1 MLPLISWL
9 LWVKKYRKAN
19 QKQKKLDI
27 WLDIFLIE
35 NALRPQGHSRKSAIQ
50 THMRTKVVSSRKF
63 IKPSFAYLIEK
74 KRDGGEFTQEEIRYI
89 VDSIIDK
96 EIPDFQLSAL
106 AMAIYF
112 SGMSAQETAIL
123 AEEMMYSGEVVD
135 LSRITKP
142 KIDKYST
149 GGVGD
154 KTSLVLA
161 PLAAACGVVMP
172 MMNGV
177 DEEFVISNLQK
188 LDAIPGYRAELELE
202 EFIEQLNTV
211 GCATVRQDP
220 EIAPVD
226 TTLYAMRQ
234 ETATVPSLPLITGSV
249 LSRKLAQGSEGL
261 VVDVKWGNGSF
272 IRDVEQARQLARS
285 ITRVGRSMKRRC
297 VALVTDM
304 NQPLGDT
311 VGTALEIREA
321 IQLLKGEGPE
331 DLQELVLKLGME
343 IVRLAGVAGS
353 TLSAKQTVQKH
364 LTDGSALEKFKEMIT
379 AQGGDATYIDDPD
392 KFPKAKYVRK
402 LPAPK
407 RGYVHTINAGMIARG
422 VQLLAKKDVAGSKRG
437 SKWDHAVGVSEIK
450 KVGAQVKQGEPLMMI
465 HYNDEA
471 RLEAALD
478 YLRQAYRL
486 APKRPTPPEL
496 IVERVA

>member
-1 MLPLISWL
+1 MRKKIIS
-9 LWVKKYRKAN
+9 
-19 QKQKKLDI
+19 
-27 WLDIFLIE
+27 
-35 NALRPQGHSRKSAIQ
+35 P
-50 THMRTKVVSSRKF
+50 RKF
-63 IKPSFAYLIEK
+63 VKPSFAYLIEK

-89 VDSIIDK
+89 VDSVIDK
-96 EIPDFQLSAL
+96 DMPSHQLAAL
-106 AMAIYF
+106 CSVIYF
-112 SGMSAQETAIL
+112 QGMSAQETAVL
-123 AEEMMYSGEVVD
+123 SEEMMLSGEVID
-135 LSRITKP
+135 LSRLTRP

-154 KTSLVLA
+154 KTTLVLV

-172 MMNGV
+172 NMNGV
-177 DEEFVISNLQK
+177 DEEFVISTLDK
-188 LDAIPGYRAELELE
+188 LSAIPGFNPKLDLDG
-202 EFIEQLNTV
+202 FVDQLKDV
-211 GCATVRQDP
+211 GCAIAEQSR

-226 TTLYAMRQ
+226 EIIYNMRQ
-234 ETATVPSLPLITGSV
+234 QTATIPSLPLITGSV

-285 ITRVGRSMKRRC
+285 ITRVGRSLKRRC

-311 VGTALEIREA
+311 VGTGLELQEA
-321 IQLLKGEGPE
+321 IRLLKGEGPE

-353 TLSAKQTVQKH
+353 TLSAKQTVQRA
-364 LTDGSALEKFKEMIT
+364 LTEGTAFEKFKEMVA
-379 AQGGDATYIDDPD
+379 AQGGKTACLDDLD

-422 VQLLAKKDVAGSKRG
+422 VQLLGLASAKSK
-437 SKWDHAVGVSEIK
+437 KLDPAVGVSEIK
-450 KVGAQVKQGEPLMMI
+450 KVGTQVKQGEPLMMI
-465 HYNDEA
+465 HYNDESKLDSA
-471 RLEAALD
+471 LE
-478 YLRQAYRL
+478 YLKAAYRL
-486 APKRPTPPEL
+486 APKRPNTPEL

>member
-1 MLPLISWL
+1 MR
-9 LWVKKYRKAN
+9 KKY
-19 QKQKKLDI
+19 I
-27 WLDIFLIE
+27 S
-35 NALRPQGHSRKSAIQ
+35 P
-50 THMRTKVVSSRKF
+50 RKF
-63 IKPSFAYLIEK
+63 IKPSYAYLIEK

-96 EIPDFQLSAL
+96 KLPSYQLAAM

-112 SGMSAQETAIL
+112 QGMSAQETATL
-123 AEEMMYSGEVVD
+123 SEELMLSGEVVD
-135 LSRITKP
+135 LSKITKP

-154 KTSLVLA
+154 KSSLVLA

-177 DEEFVISNLQK
+177 DEDFVISNLDK
-188 LDAIPGYRAELELE
+188 LSAITGFRSNFELKD
-202 EFIEQLNTV
+202 FVKQLKTV
-211 GCATVRQDP
+211 NCGIVQQDP
-220 EIAPVD
+220 QIAPVD
-226 TTLYAMRQ
+226 EILYKMRQ
-234 ETATVPSLPLITGSV
+234 QTATIPSLPLITGSV
-249 LSRKLAQGSEGL
+249 LSRKLAQGAEGL

-272 IRDVEQARQLARS
+272 IREVDQAKQLARS

-311 VGTALEIREA
+311 VGTGLEIKEA
-321 IQLLKGEGPE
+321 IELLKGGGPE

-353 TLSAKQTVQKH
+353 TLSAKQTVQRH
-364 LTDGSALEKFKEMIT
+364 LNDGSALDRFKKMVE
-379 AQGGDATYIDDPD
+379 AQGGDASMIDDPD
-392 KFPKAKYVRK
+392 KIPKAKYIRK
-402 LPAPK
+402 MPAPK

-422 VQLLAKKDVAGSKRG
+422 VQLLAQNKKGHYDP
-437 SKWDHAVGVSEIK
+437 AVGVSNIS
-450 KVGAQVKQGEPLMMI
+450 KVGTQVKQGEPLMMI

-471 RLEAALD
+471 RLDSALE
-478 YLRQAYRL
+478 YLRSAYRL
-486 APKRPTPPEL
+486 APKRPNPPQL
-496 IVERVA
+496 VVERVA